1 MFVSALLAASAGF
14 GQAPTP
20 RIIKF
25 SGYEWQVKGSQG
37 KVGPGPNFFD
47 PSSDSVFVDAKGHLH
62 LKVRKT
68 DKGWTCSEV
77 VLSKS
82 LGYGTYTFTLVS
94 PPSALD
100 DNLILGLFVYEDDT
114 KEIDIEWAKWGDSS
128 APNAQ
133 FVVQP
138 YDRAGNMRRFSL
150 PPDAKGTVSS
160 FNWQKDSISFNAKAG
175 SFSES
180 WVYKGKDIPTPNKER
195 AIINLWLMK
204 GEKPKVE
211 KEFEVVVKSFSFKK

>member
-1 MFVSALLAASAGF
+1 MLVSALIAASCGL
-14 GQAPTP
+14 GQASSP

-25 SGYEWQVKGSQG
+25 SGYEWQVKGSEG
-37 KVGPGPNFFD
+37 RVGPGPNIFD
-47 PSSDSVFVDAKGHLH
+47 PSSESVFVDAKGHLH
-62 LKVRKT
+62 LKVKKT

-77 VLSKS
+77 ILTKS
-82 LGYGTYTFTLVS
+82 LGYGTYTFTLAS

-114 KEIDIEWAKWGDSS
+114 KEIDIELAKCGDSS

-138 YDRAGNMRRFSL
+138 YDRPGNLKRFSL
-150 PPDAKGTVSS
+150 PPDEEGTVSS

-180 WVYKGKDIPTPNKER
+180 WVYKGKDIPTPHKER

-204 GEKPKVE
+204 GEEPKVE
-211 KEFEVVVKSFSFKK
+211 KEFEIVVKSFSFKK